1 MENSPTTTKKSFS
14 LDWLVGGTLRK
25 LGEMF
30 DNLTG
35 RDWKPSSSLATS
47 ELIERLKNLLDREV
61 RDLGGGRG
69 RFVPH
74 NIKLLMQWDKFSTD
88 AEQSLKKLENELLT
102 AAIDHINDRRYHT
115 YAPLKF
121 EIKPDYFTEGVK
133 LLASFD
139 EFAAGAGEEQGERR
153 ETGALNVAFPDLKN
167 VVLNAPE
174 EIKTELPP
182 EIFTARFTVK
192 NIAREIELKFAERQ
206 RLSVGRARENNL
218 WLDDAGVSKIH
229 ASLAVNAEK
238 QLTLADTGSTN
249 GTFVNENRIAYG
261 AAVTIKDGDKIK
273 FGTVEVVFERK
284 KQNAAEDFYTDKDY
298 TTNVDAPGA
307 NDFKIDERKTNV
319 DLSDTNEKITE
330 SGIRK

>member
-30 DNLTG
+30 DNLMG

-61 RDLGGGRG
+61 RDLGDGRA

-139 EFAAGAGEEQGERR
+139 EFAAGAGEEQGQQR

-174 EIKTELPP
+174 PIKIAPPP

-192 NIAREIELKFAERQ
+192 NITREIDLAFAERQ
-206 RLSVGRARENNL
+206 RLSVGRARENDL

-249 GTFVNENRIAYG
+249 GTLINENRIAYG

-273 FGTVEVVFERK
+273 FGTVEVVFEHK
-284 KQNAAEDFYTDKDY
+284 KQNAAEDFDSDKDY
-298 TTNVDAPGA
+298 TTYVEVPGA
-307 NDFKIDERKTNV
+307 NDSKVDERKTNV
-319 DLSDTNEKITE
+319 DLSKV
-330 SGIRK
+330 

>member
-61 RDLGGGRG
+61 RDLGDGRG

-88 AEQSLKKLENELLT
+88 AEDSLKKLENELLT

-115 YAPLKF
+115 YAPLKL

-139 EFAAGAGEEQGERR
+139 EFAAGAGEEQGQRR
-153 ETGALNVAFPDLKN
+153 ETGALNVAFPNLKN
-167 VVLNAPE
+167 VILNQPEPMKIAPPQQ
-174 EIKTELPP
+174 LD
-182 EIFTARFTVK
+182 IFTARFMVN
-192 NIAREIELKFAERQ
+192 NIAREIELKFTERQ
-206 RLSVGRARENNL
+206 RLSVGRARENAL
-218 WLDDAGVSKIH
+218 SLEDAGVSKIH
-229 ASLAVNAEK
+229 ASLALNAQK

-249 GTFVNENRIAYG
+249 GTFVNGNRIAYG
-261 AAVTIKDGDKIK
+261 AAVTINDGDKVK

-298 TTNVDAPGA
+298 TTYVEVSGA
-307 NDFKIDERKTNV
+307 NDSKVDERRTNV
-319 DLSDTNEKITE
+319 DLSK
-330 SGIRK
+330 G

>member
-61 RDLGGGRG
+61 RDLGDGRG

-88 AEQSLKKLENELLT
+88 AEQSLKKLENELMT

-139 EFAAGAGEEQGERR
+139 EFAAGAGEEGEQRR
-153 ETGALNVAFPDLKN
+153 ETGALDVAFPDLKN

-174 EIKTELPP
+174 EIKIAPPP
-182 EIFTARFTVK
+182 EIFTARFMIK

-206 RLSVGRARENNL
+206 RLSVGRAKENAL

-229 ASLAVNAEK
+229 ASLALNNEK

-249 GTFVNENRIAYG
+249 GTFVNEAHIAYG
-261 AAVTIKDGDKIK
+261 AAVTIGDGDKVK

-284 KQNAAEDFYTDKDY
+284 KRNAEITENFTTSED
-298 TTNVDAPGA
+298 VSGA
-307 NDFKIDERKTNV
+307 NDFKIDERKMNV
-319 DLSDTNEKITE
+319 DLSDTNEKNTE
-330 SGIRK
+330 AGARK